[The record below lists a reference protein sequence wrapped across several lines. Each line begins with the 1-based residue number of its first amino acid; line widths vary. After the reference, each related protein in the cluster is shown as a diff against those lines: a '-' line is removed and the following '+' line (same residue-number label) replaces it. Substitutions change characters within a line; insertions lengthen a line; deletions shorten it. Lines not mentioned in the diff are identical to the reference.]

1 MSTCKKCGRP
11 IKWIRTKDSWE
22 PCDPQPIEYHKG
34 ETPDFEE
41 RLVTEDGKIVQ
52 CTFDFQ
58 CDPDGVG
65 WKSHWAT
72 CQNANEFRR

>member
-1 MSTCKKCGRP
+1 MSDCKKCGRP
-11 IKWIRTKDSWE
+11 IKWIRTKGGWE
-22 PCDPQPIEYHKG
+22 PCDPTPIEYHKG

-72 CQNANEFRR
+72 CPFANEFRR